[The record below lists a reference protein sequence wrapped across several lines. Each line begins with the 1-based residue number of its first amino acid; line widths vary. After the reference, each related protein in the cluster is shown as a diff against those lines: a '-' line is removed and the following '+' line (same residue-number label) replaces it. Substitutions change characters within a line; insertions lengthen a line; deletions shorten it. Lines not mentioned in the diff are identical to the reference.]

1 MPTQS
6 SGGTATRVL
15 YVREYISTFVL
26 IADAH
31 SVARRK
37 NKLVLAI
44 QRLARGNTHAQEL
57 TGAVDLE
64 QLRGARISLL
74 ANCGFECPVG
84 CADRGIKSLLD
95 GLRPQGKRRRAIRTI
110 HRANA
115 NCPTG
120 GAVATDFT
128 AQKIRLPYEM
138 RGVSSSG
145 MRIDFTRRGD
155 LLKGAI
161 PEERDAIGERHGFV
175 LIVRDEKKRDAD
187 FALQGFQLTLHLLAQ
202 VGVKRGK
209 WLVQEQE
216 LRAID
221 K

>member
-37 NKLVLAI
+37 NKLVLSI
-44 QRLARGNTHAQEL
+44 QWLARGNTHAQKL
-57 TGAVDLE
+57 TRAVDLE
-64 QLRGARISLL
+64 QFRGARIDLL
-74 ANCGFECPVG
+74 ANCGFECHVG

-128 AQKIRLPYEM
+128 AQKIRLPYEL
-138 RGVSSSG
+138 RRVNSSG
-145 MRIDFTRRGD
+145 MRVDFTRRGD
-155 LLKGAI
+155 LLKGAVA
-161 PEERDAIGERHGFV
+161 EERDTIGKRHRLV
-175 LIVRDEKKRDAD
+175 LIVRDKQKRDAD
-187 FALQGFQLTLHLLAQ
+187 FALQKFQPALHLLAQ
-202 VGVKRGK
+202 VGVER
-209 WLVQEQE
+209 
-216 LRAID
+216 R
-221 K
+221 